1 MKVILL
7 QELKGRGGEGDVI
20 EVANGFANNYLLPK
34 KIAIAAT
41 DGNLKQLEQRKH
53 NIAKREIV
61 RVEDAEQVKESL
73 EGVVIKITAKVGE
86 EGQLF
91 GSVTSQ
97 MIAEAL
103 NLATG
108 LQIDKKR
115 IDLKAAIKTAG
126 EHEVLVSLY
135 RDIKTTLKLFVADE
149 GEEIPEEEAAAAES
163 AAEDTEAREEL
174 KAVEDEIAI
183 EAAESVMEADAQGD
197 EEAAAEAAETLEK
210 VVEAEEKQ
218 EEK

>member
-210 VVEAEEKQ
+210 VVEAEEEQ